1 MLLLSS
7 RGLNYMQDKTLHRSL
22 IKMGYKKD
30 KHDYYNG
37 RNVIVVSNRKIIDF
51 YTISDPL
58 IKDIK
63 TLCDIALENT
73 MLFISINEIYKTFGK
88 EVFTTTLQKDFK
100 RFLLWALP
108 KWNEMNKE
116 K

>member
-1 MLLLSS
+1 
-7 RGLNYMQDKTLHRSL
+7 MQDKTLHRLL
-22 IKMGYKKD
+22 IKMGYKKY
-30 KHDYYNG
+30 KHDYCNG

-88 EVFTTTLQKDFK
+88 EVFTPTLQKDFEESK
-100 RFLLWALP
+100 
-108 KWNEMNKE
+108 K
-116 K
+116 